1 MSGARIGERWRVGST
16 LLAVTSPRVPCFKLA
31 HVMND
36 PGFERTFARALRPGA
51 YLRVLEE
58 GAIAVGDVVEVVER
72 PSH

>member
-1 MSGARIGERWRVGST
+1 
-16 LLAVTSPRVPCFKLA
+16 
-31 HVMND
+31 MND
-36 PGFERTFARALRPGA
+36 PGFVRTFARALRPGA